1 MTWSVSSE
9 PAPVRRA
16 PAKKPSVCPE
26 ESQEQKALFKWW
38 RVYSR
43 HAPHLVMYHIP
54 NGGRRDKITG
64 ARLKAEGVVAGDGS
78 GYAEG
83 TDRRTPSGGVP
94 RRGLQGLVGGAGSRR
109 KLSDRGIAPSKR
121 RQGMR
126 ERVADVIVPITGGR
140 LDMLAK
146 ATATLH
152 RAVEVQ
158 AYVWG
163 VGRNRIAIFGP
174 LRRTV
179 GGVGMLVYR
188 LKRLKVEKGINLDD
202 RKAEGKDVWDCPAP
216 VVDM

>member
-1 MTWSVSSE
+1 
-9 PAPVRRA
+9 
-16 PAKKPSVCPE
+16 
-26 ESQEQKALFKWW
+26 
-38 RVYSR
+38 
-43 HAPHLVMYHIP
+43 
-54 NGGRRDKITG
+54 
-64 ARLKAEGVVAGDGS
+64 
-78 GYAEG
+78 
-83 TDRRTPSGGVP
+83 
-94 RRGLQGLVGGAGSRR
+94 
-109 KLSDRGIAPSKR
+109 
-121 RQGMR
+121 MR

-188 LKRLKVEKGINLDD
+188 LKRPRGRTFGTARLQWLICDERAGM
-202 RKAEGKDVWDCPAP
+202 DVCGRYCEPA
-216 VVDM
+216 

>member
-1 MTWSVSSE
+1 
-9 PAPVRRA
+9 
-16 PAKKPSVCPE
+16 
-26 ESQEQKALFKWW
+26 
-38 RVYSR
+38 
-43 HAPHLVMYHIP
+43 
-54 NGGRRDKITG
+54 
-64 ARLKAEGVVAGDGS
+64 
-78 GYAEG
+78 
-83 TDRRTPSGGVP
+83 
-94 RRGLQGLVGGAGSRR
+94 
-109 KLSDRGIAPSKR
+109 
-121 RQGMR
+121 MR

-152 RAVEVQ
+152 RAVELQ

>member
-1 MTWSVSSE
+1 
-9 PAPVRRA
+9 
-16 PAKKPSVCPE
+16 
-26 ESQEQKALFKWW
+26 
-38 RVYSR
+38 
-43 HAPHLVMYHIP
+43 
-54 NGGRRDKITG
+54 
-64 ARLKAEGVVAGDGS
+64 
-78 GYAEG
+78 
-83 TDRRTPSGGVP
+83 
-94 RRGLQGLVGGAGSRR
+94 
-109 KLSDRGIAPSKR
+109 
-121 RQGMR
+121 MR

-188 LKRLKVEKGINLDD
+188 LKRLKVRRASIWTTGRPRGRTFGTARLQWLICDERAGM
-202 RKAEGKDVWDCPAP
+202 DVCGGYCEPA
-216 VVDM
+216 

>member
-1 MTWSVSSE
+1 
-9 PAPVRRA
+9 
-16 PAKKPSVCPE
+16 
-26 ESQEQKALFKWW
+26 
-38 RVYSR
+38 
-43 HAPHLVMYHIP
+43 
-54 NGGRRDKITG
+54 
-64 ARLKAEGVVAGDGS
+64 
-78 GYAEG
+78 
-83 TDRRTPSGGVP
+83 
-94 RRGLQGLVGGAGSRR
+94 
-109 KLSDRGIAPSKR
+109 
-121 RQGMR
+121 MR

-188 LKRLKVEKGINLDD
+188 LKRL
-202 RKAEGKDVWDCPAP
+202 EGGEGHQSGRPEGRGEGRLGLP
-216 VVDM
+216 GSSG

>member
-1 MTWSVSSE
+1 
-9 PAPVRRA
+9 
-16 PAKKPSVCPE
+16 
-26 ESQEQKALFKWW
+26 
-38 RVYSR
+38 
-43 HAPHLVMYHIP
+43 
-54 NGGRRDKITG
+54 
-64 ARLKAEGVVAGDGS
+64 
-78 GYAEG
+78 
-83 TDRRTPSGGVP
+83 
-94 RRGLQGLVGGAGSRR
+94 
-109 KLSDRGIAPSKR
+109 
-121 RQGMR
+121 
-126 ERVADVIVPITGGR
+126 
-140 LDMLAK
+140 MLAK

-202 RKAEGKDVWDCPAP
+202 RKAEGKDVWDCSAP

>member
-1 MTWSVSSE
+1 
-9 PAPVRRA
+9 
-16 PAKKPSVCPE
+16 
-26 ESQEQKALFKWW
+26 
-38 RVYSR
+38 
-43 HAPHLVMYHIP
+43 
-54 NGGRRDKITG
+54 
-64 ARLKAEGVVAGDGS
+64 
-78 GYAEG
+78 
-83 TDRRTPSGGVP
+83 
-94 RRGLQGLVGGAGSRR
+94 
-109 KLSDRGIAPSKR
+109 
-121 RQGMR
+121 MR

-188 LKRLKVEKGINLDD
+188 LKRLKVEGHQSG
-202 RKAEGKDVWDCPAP
+202 RPEGRGEGRLGLPGSGG
-216 VVDM
+216 

>member
-1 MTWSVSSE
+1 
-9 PAPVRRA
+9 
-16 PAKKPSVCPE
+16 
-26 ESQEQKALFKWW
+26 
-38 RVYSR
+38 
-43 HAPHLVMYHIP
+43 
-54 NGGRRDKITG
+54 
-64 ARLKAEGVVAGDGS
+64 
-78 GYAEG
+78 
-83 TDRRTPSGGVP
+83 
-94 RRGLQGLVGGAGSRR
+94 
-109 KLSDRGIAPSKR
+109 
-121 RQGMR
+121 MR

-202 RKAEGKDVWDCPAP
+202 RKAEGRTFGTARLQWLICDERAGMDVCGGYCEPA
-216 VVDM
+216 